1 MSDLQK
7 LGRELDYFSEDVQQL
22 LPDYTMSIMYP
33 LHKLFVQLIETS
45 TSLED
50 EKVLVNTL
58 YQVIQDT
65 QNQWR
70 GILSENYKQ
79 N

>member
-65 QNQWR
+65 QNEWR

>member
-50 EKVLVNTL
+50 EKVLVDTL

-65 QNQWR
+65 QNEWR